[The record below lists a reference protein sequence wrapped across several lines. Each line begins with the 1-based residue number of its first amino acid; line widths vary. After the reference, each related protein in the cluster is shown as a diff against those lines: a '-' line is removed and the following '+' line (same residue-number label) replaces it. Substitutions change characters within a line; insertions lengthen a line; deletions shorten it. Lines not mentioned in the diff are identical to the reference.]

1 MPPNGLGPPIE
12 DGAPKDPTD
21 IEGLPDPTTNTDNDS
36 RSDRQA
42 AHDAH
47 RGKHVETCEW
57 CRGDQPRQ
65 VEHVSVQLRRRR
77 AAAWR
82 LPPLSHGRRDP
93 WSRVRG

>member
-1 MPPNGLGPPIE
+1 MSDRQNGPPIE
-12 DGAPKDPTD
+12 DGAPKGPTD
-21 IEGLPDPTTNTDNDS
+21 VEALPDPTINTAHDS

-47 RGKHVETCEW
+47 W

-65 VEHVSVQLRRRR
+65 VEHVSDQLRRRR